1 MLIRMRQRFFLEVE
15 SAYEIIWVEVRRN
28 QEFEFEVMLFR
39 VEGAG
44 GAGVLGEES
53 KGKRNERKGETIAP
67 MRIVRF

>member
-1 MLIRMRQRFFLEVE
+1 
-15 SAYEIIWVEVRRN
+15 
-28 QEFEFEVMLFR
+28 MLFR